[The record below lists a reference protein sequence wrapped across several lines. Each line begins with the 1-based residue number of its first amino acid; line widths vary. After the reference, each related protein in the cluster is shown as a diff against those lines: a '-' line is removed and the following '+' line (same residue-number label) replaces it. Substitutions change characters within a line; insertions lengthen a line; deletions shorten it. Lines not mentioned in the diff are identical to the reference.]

1 MKNNPNLKLR
11 SNTSLSTSRGLGHQ
25 VEMTRSALSSL
36 IDLAARTGRGVP
48 DSIELAHFG
57 DFGIIRDGDQELIR
71 VRNDVLGNIRSLT
84 AQPGISLYRAPYE
97 GQSLAYVNHYLEE
110 DTVRKS
116 LKLANVNL
124 VAEEV
129 SDMGINGERVG
140 YKQTVRTKCNED
152 GCLKDIEIPV
162 YKGFVYASVTAEGE
176 LINLTSTIAHARKPE
191 RLGKVISKEE
201 AVGFAQ
207 KRFGKRTEV
216 ASNEL
221 FMIDNNGDFEPV
233 YVVTLKKLKPT
244 KASGPSVKEI
254 LVDAKSGRIVH
265 WYERLRFNQHS
276 STQDRVLNSPVGSVL
291 HRIPDPSDDI
301 AKQAGTEFFENLPDP
316 STMANQFFNV
326 FTLQGSGSGDKSTGT
341 AKNFIQAAKKTKKKG
356 RSSKAAKQWKL
367 LKANADGSFVFKVG
381 TDGFCAAIDFFALTK
396 EMETCARLGL
406 KKVTIVVPV
415 HISDP
420 DNEDNAWLDPTG
432 PLMSIGQGTG
442 VNRGGL
448 IKYIAYDIGVCW
460 HECGHW
466 IVTIQTPGH
475 DLTGAEGAAMHE
487 AIGDIMTVIMNCL
500 FRLMYAKKL
509 GMNFTKKDLQADP
522 FDIGGYAA
530 QPGVIRHGRNH
541 KQTPQDKTGEPHD
554 DSEIVTGALVDFFT
568 DFVLAWPG
576 DDLVEAIEAFLRV
589 ILYAL
594 ANMPASQ
601 QQFTD
606 LLQALITA
614 VQNTTNGKI
623 DTKIIEA
630 AFKKHSIVLGAT
642 APVVVKRRR
651 RKSKTPVT
659 VAA

>member
-1 MKNNPNLKLR
+1 MKNNPKLKLR
-11 SNTSLSTSRGLGHQ
+11 SNTSLSTSRGVGHQ
-25 VEMTRSALSSL
+25 VEMSRSAISSL
-36 IDLAARTGRGVP
+36 IDLAARTGSGVH

-71 VRNDVLGNIRSLT
+71 VRNDVLGNIRTLT
-84 AQPGISLYRAPYE
+84 AQPGISLYRAPWE
-97 GQSLAYVNHYLEE
+97 GQSLAYVNKYLAE

-124 VAEEV
+124 VPDEV
-129 SDMGINGERVG
+129 SDLGINGERVG
-140 YKQTVRTKCNED
+140 YRQMVRTKCTED

-162 YKGFVYASVTAEGE
+162 YKGYVHASVSPEGE
-176 LINLTSTIAHARKPE
+176 LVNLTSTITHARKPE

-201 AVGFAQ
+201 AVTFAQ
-207 KRFGKRTEV
+207 KRFGKRTDV

-221 FMIDNNGDFEPV
+221 VMIDNSGDFEPV
-233 YVVTLKKLKPT
+233 YVVTLRRSA
-244 KASGPSVKEI
+244 ASTAAPSVKEI
-254 LVDAKSGRIVH
+254 LVNAKNGRIIS

-291 HRIPDPSDDI
+291 YRIPDPSADI
-301 AKQAGTEFFENLPDP
+301 AKQAGKEFFDNLPDP
-316 STMANQFFNV
+316 TVMANQFFNV
-326 FTLQGSGSGDKSTGT
+326 FTLQGDGSGKKGT
-341 AKNFIQAAKKTKKKG
+341 DAAKGFINTASKKKG
-356 RSSKAAKQWKL
+356 RGKKASKQWKL
-367 LKANADGSFVFKVG
+367 LKANPDGTFVFQVG

-406 KKVTIVVPV
+406 KKVTVVVPV
-415 HISDP
+415 HVNDP
-420 DNEDNAWLDPTG
+420 TNEDNAWLDPTQ
-432 PLMSIGQGTG
+432 PLMSIGMGSG

-448 IKYIAYDIGVCW
+448 IKYIAFDIGVCW

-487 AIGDIMTVIMNCL
+487 AIGDIMSVIMNCL
-500 FRLMYAKKL
+500 FRLMYAKKI

-568 DFVLAWPG
+568 DFVLAWPA

-594 ANMPASQ
+594 ANMPASDQ
-601 QQFTD
+601 LFTD

-614 VQNTTNGKI
+614 VQKTTNGKI
-623 DTKIIEA
+623 DAKIVEA
-630 AFKKHSIVLGAT
+630 AFKKHSIVLGANP
-642 APVVVKRRR
+642 PVVVKRRR
-651 RKSKTPVT
+651 RKGKTAPAT